1 MWCFLR
7 CLWVFLLLPV
17 VGNVVA
23 HDELNPIYHPL
34 PFQEQGLFFT
44 AKKMFPGASGGL
56 WLHDIHGN
64 IRFFD
69 GQHVLPRV
77 GSAIDKQVDEVVFLD
92 QAFWHVKKNWLYKST
107 PAGHTQRVTTLG
119 VGTELTKIGRS
130 GRKIWATDNQDFY
143 VYHPDSSRVQVYS
156 LDGLSARMYGKLEIT
171 SASFVKRSWVI
182 GTTSG
187 VYLTYNDQLTHA
199 KLSGDRYVESL
210 YYSKQRNEL
219 VVGGRNGAILIDINN
234 QKQLK
239 ARIGKFQVRS
249 VVESEDGYWVGT
261 ENGLYIYEFASEKVR
276 KIGANHQDSYA
287 LSNDF
292 IHSLVNDRQG
302 GIWVATSQEI
312 RYYSLSSELFHRVR
326 LNGATD
332 HNDIGV
338 IHEIVTD
345 DAGTHWIATDK
356 GLYSY
361 NSETDKKPVRR
372 MYKPVYDVAFYGDS
386 LWLALDTG
394 VATYHIESHLMH
406 RKQRPALL
414 TAKGVRHITV
424 DDDGLLWFDSEQGLI
439 QYRIGSYSAENLGN
453 GWFTDNKI
461 KAITHLY
468 ADDHKRVFIGTSHG
482 TYLYSNGRIQFLK
495 ASALLGRALDVQ
507 QAGSS
512 DLWSVYNYGLYFS
525 ENSPYRFRPALL
537 NEPNIRMQ
545 CVLSTKEGVW
555 AASSKG
561 LSFYRHNGELEK
573 HFSAP
578 FGLVNNEFMP
588 DSCSYDPQKD
598 ELIFASRFGLVSA
611 RQSELAAAQL
621 PVNKVLTSQIL
632 IDNQPYKIGFKSDRM
647 QVFPYD
653 SSLSF
658 IFGVLPDF
666 DQSCLEYKLVGNG
679 ESDWIILQGK
689 ELAFSSLFPGKY
701 KLYVRTKAQAIR
713 GESGSVLAFTI
724 QNPWYLSP
732 WALSLL
738 AVVIITKV
746 VLLIHWRS
754 ARVLR
759 LNRYL
764 QKLVKIKTCQLENQ
778 SQALMAANQRLKQ
791 ELKEQSAGLSP
802 DTPGPCLVCSCHK
815 EPERCLPEPDIMD
828 DPWLKKVYSL
838 IKEEYMNPEFSTS
851 QAAKRLYVSERSLQ
865 RKFKSLTGMTF
876 TEQLFRVRLE
886 KACERLLSGDKISDV
901 AFDTGFNDAS
911 YFSQRFKNYYGI
923 SPSAFIES
931 RSSGSSD

>member
-7 CLWVFLLLPV
+7 RLWIFLLLPV
-17 VGNVVA
+17 VGNVAA
-23 HDELNPIYHPL
+23 HDELNSIYHPL

-77 GSAIDKQVDEVVFLD
+77 GSAIDKQVDEAVFLD
-92 QAFWHVKKNWLYKST
+92 QAFWHVEKNWLYKSI
-107 PAGHTQRVTTLG
+107 PAGHTQRVTTFG
-119 VGTELTKIGRS
+119 VGTEITKIGRS

-143 VYHPDSSRVQVYS
+143 VYHPDSSRVQVYP

-171 SASFVKRSWVI
+171 SASFVKRHWVV

-187 VYLTYNDQLTHA
+187 VYISRNDQLTHA
-199 KLSGDRYVESL
+199 KLSGDRYIESL
-210 YYSKQRNEL
+210 YYSEQRNEL
-219 VVGGRNGAILIDINN
+219 VVGGRNGAILIDIDQN
-234 QKQLK
+234 KKIK
-239 ARIGKFQVRS
+239 ARIGRSQVRS
-249 VVESEDGYWVGT
+249 VIESVDGYWVGT
-261 ENGLYIYEFASEKVR
+261 ENGLYIYEFSSETVR
-276 KIGANHQDSYA
+276 KIGGNHQDSYA
-287 LSNDF
+287 LPDDF
-292 IHSLVNDRQG
+292 IHSLVNDKQG
-302 GIWVATSQEI
+302 GIWIATSQEI
-312 RYYSLSSELFHRVR
+312 RYYSLSSELFQRVR
-326 LNGATD
+326 LGGAGS
-332 HNDIGV
+332 HAGIGLIREV
-338 IHEIVTD
+338 VTD
-345 DAGTHWIATDK
+345 DTGTHWIATEK

-361 NSETDKKPVRR
+361 NSATDKEPVHRI
-372 MYKPVYDVAFYGDS
+372 YKPVYDVAFYGDA

-394 VATYHIESHLMH
+394 VATYHIKSGLMH

-414 TAKGVRHITV
+414 TTKGVRHITV

-439 QYRIGSYSAENLGN
+439 QHRIGSYFAKNLGN

-468 ADDHKRVFIGTSHG
+468 ADGHKRVFIGTNHG

-495 ASALLGRALDVQ
+495 ASALLGRALDFQ
-507 QAGSS
+507 QAKSS

-525 ENSPYRFRPALL
+525 EKSPYRFRPAVL

-545 CVLSTKEGVW
+545 CVLTTQEGVW

-578 FGLVNNEFMP
+578 FGLINNEFMP
-588 DSCSYDPQKD
+588 DSCSYAPQKD

-611 RQSELAAAQL
+611 RQSELLAAVL
-621 PVNKVLTSQIL
+621 PVNKVLTSQVL
-632 IDNQPYKIGFKSDRM
+632 IDNQPHKIGFKSDRM
-647 QVFPYD
+647 QVFPPD
-653 SSLSF
+653 SSLTF

-666 DQSCLEYKLVGNG
+666 DQNCLEYKLVGSG
-679 ESDWIILQGK
+679 ETDWVMLQGK

-713 GESGSVLAFTI
+713 GEPGSVLAFTI
-724 QNPWYLSP
+724 QSPWYLSP
-732 WALSLL
+732 WALSLM

-746 VLLIHWRS
+746 LLLMHWRS

-764 QKLVKIKTCQLENQ
+764 QQLVRIKTSQIESQ

-791 ELKEQSAGLSP
+791 ELKDQSASLP
-802 DTPGPCLVCSCHK
+802 ADNPGCCLGCSCHK
-815 EPERCLPEPDIMD
+815 EPVTCSPQPDATD
-828 DPWLKKVYSL
+828 DPWLEKVYDL
-838 IKEEYMNPEFSTS
+838 IREEYINPEFSTS

-865 RKFKSLTGMTF
+865 RKFKSMTGMTF
-876 TEQLFRVRLE
+876 TEQLFKVRLE

-911 YFSQRFKNYYGI
+911 YFSQRFKSYYGI

-931 RSSGSSD
+931 RSERS